1 MQVLIV
7 ATDIQTRGGIARYTW
22 TLASAL
28 GGLIGGRN
36 VHVLALVGKG
46 GAGEI
51 PEDFRILDVVT
62 ERLTLIAKIR
72 FAGKALAQA
81 RHRYDLV
88 VCTHLALAPIAGAIR
103 LVYGSPY
110 WVACHGTEA
119 WRPLGPTKLL
129 ALRCADLVLPISRFT
144 ASMLHKVSRIPQSIM
159 RVLYNAIPEG
169 FTRMLA
175 SRQDAGTVRAERNG
189 DSKWLLSVGS
199 LSSGHSYKGFDV
211 VIRALPEVLKAVPN
225 LRYEIVGEGQDKER
239 LKKLADEVGVGH
251 KVDFTGEISD
261 PELAVHY
268 RTCDIF
274 VLPSKT
280 SQRNK
285 TQWEGEGFGRVYVEA
300 ALAGKA
306 VVGSRSG
313 GAAEAVLDGK
323 TGLLVDPSSVREVSE
338 ALLALLQDPVL
349 AAKMGAEGC
358 CWAQA
363 NFTIASMRKTLAEL
377 LAPYNGCSITEQ
389 GKRDSLR
396 SPEPSRPNPEHLSD
410 RWKGVQSCAF

>member
-1 MQVLIV
+1 MRILIV
-7 ATDIQTRGGIARYTW
+7 ATDIQTKGGIARYTW

-28 GGLIGGRN
+28 GGLIGARN

-46 GAGEI
+46 GAI

-110 WVACHGTEA
+110 WVVCHGTEA
-119 WRPLGPTKLL
+119 WRRMGPTELL

-144 ASMLHKVSRIPQSIM
+144 ASMLHKVSRIPQSII

-175 SRQDAGTVRAERNG
+175 SPQDASTVRADRNG
-189 DSKWLLSVGS
+189 SNKLLLSVGS
-199 LSSGHSYKGFDV
+199 LSSCHSYKGFDV
-211 VIRALPEVLKAVPN
+211 VIRALPELLKAIPN
-225 LRYEIVGEGQDKER
+225 LRYEIVGEGEHKEH
-239 LKKLADEVGVGH
+239 LKKLADQVGVAH
-251 KVDFTGEISD
+251 KVNFTGEISD
-261 PELAVHY
+261 PELAAHY
-268 RTCDIF
+268 RSCDIF

-285 TQWEGEGFGRVYVEA
+285 THWEGEGFGRVYVEA

-323 TGLLVDPSSVREVSE
+323 TGLLVDPSSVSEVSG
-338 ALLALLQDPVL
+338 ALLVLLQNPAL
-349 AAKMGAEGC
+349 AAKMGAEGR

-363 NFTIASMRKTLAEL
+363 NFTVASLRKTLAEL
-377 LAPYNGCSITEQ
+377 LSPY
-389 GKRDSLR
+389 
-396 SPEPSRPNPEHLSD
+396 
-410 RWKGVQSCAF
+410 KG

>member
-251 KVDFTGEISD
+251 KVNFTGEISD
-261 PELAVHY
+261 PELAAHY

-280 SQRNK
+280 SQRN
-285 TQWEGEGFGRVYVEA
+285 RRN
-300 ALAGKA
+300 GK
-306 VVGSRSG
+306 
-313 GAAEAVLDGK
+313 EKD
-323 TGLLVDPSSVREVSE
+323 
-338 ALLALLQDPVL
+338 
-349 AAKMGAEGC
+349 
-358 CWAQA
+358 
-363 NFTIASMRKTLAEL
+363 LAESTSRRPWPERL
-377 LAPYNGCSITEQ
+377 LSVVVAAARR
-389 GKRDSLR
+389 KRFWTARQAFWLIPRRFARFQKHCWRCCKILSSRRKWERRDVAGRKRTLR
-396 SPEPSRPNPEHLSD
+396 SP
-410 RWKGVQSCAF
+410 Q